1 MKTDILIAGVG
12 GQGQILASRLIAT
25 AAIIEGCHV
34 RTGETIGMSQRGG
47 SVVSHVRI
55 GGESMAATVPFGK
68 ADLIIGFE
76 LCETVRN
83 IKRLSENGRLIVNT
97 QIINPV
103 TVSLGIEKYDA
114 AAMRDALKK
123 ATDSIIMLDAYSVA
137 GQAGSVKAANVVL
150 IGAAAGSGYLPLSRD
165 SLVEAIR
172 RVIPQRFH
180 EINCKAFESGYRLAG
195 YIKC

>member
-55 GGESMAATVPFGK
+55 GSESMAATVPFGR

-137 GQAGSVKAANVVL
+137 GQSGSVKAANVVL

-195 YIKC
+195 HIKC